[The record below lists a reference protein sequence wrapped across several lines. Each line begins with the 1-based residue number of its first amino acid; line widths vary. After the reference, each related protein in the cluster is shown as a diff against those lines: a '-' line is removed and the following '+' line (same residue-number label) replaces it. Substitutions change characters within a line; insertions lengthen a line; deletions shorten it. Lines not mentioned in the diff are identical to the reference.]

1 MVASTVDG
9 DEGGY
14 SDFQK
19 RCISDPVAGC
29 QIRMRE
35 KETDSSFSGA
45 NTTRG
50 LAAVG
55 KITWGQGG
63 GGIHGLDQKEFAV
76 AGCCFGT
83 VLGSSVAL

>member
-1 MVASTVDG
+1 MPDQ
-9 DEGGY
+9 DEGERDGQLVFRRY
-14 SDFQK
+14 
-19 RCISDPVAGC
+19 
-29 QIRMRE
+29 
-35 KETDSSFSGA
+35 
-45 NTTRG
+45 TTRG

-55 KITWGQGG
+55 KINWGQGG